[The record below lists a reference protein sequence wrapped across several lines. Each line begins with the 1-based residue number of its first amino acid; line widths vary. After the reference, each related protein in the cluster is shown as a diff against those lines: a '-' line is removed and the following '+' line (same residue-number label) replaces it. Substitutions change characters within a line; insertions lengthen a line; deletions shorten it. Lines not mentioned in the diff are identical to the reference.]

1 MKKMRIAGIGFVIM
15 GIAIIITASIMKYTA
30 EKRSNEMVNA
40 YMEYMEKEHIA
51 ATTEE
56 TTDTVQIS
64 EAVEK
69 ETSKQVKLPEN
80 IIGVINIEKIA
91 LSAPLAEGTDNKS
104 IMFALGHFK
113 GTALPGEIGNFAV
126 AGHRSYTFGEY
137 FSRLDE
143 LEKGDKIEVL
153 YSGKRYI
160 YEVTNSFIVEPEQTE
175 VIDPTDKPVITL
187 VTCTPKWT
195 ATHRLIVRGELRM
208 MAPI

>member
-1 MKKMRIAGIGFVIM
+1 MKKMRIAGISFVIM
-15 GIAIIITASIMKYTA
+15 GIAIIIAASVMKYTA

-40 YMEYMEKEHIA
+40 YMEYIENEHFEL
-51 ATTEE
+51 TTEG
-56 TTDTVQIS
+56 TTDAVLIYENVENETQKQI
-64 EAVEK
+64 
-69 ETSKQVKLPEN
+69 QLPEN
-80 IIGVINIEKIA
+80 MIGIINIEKIA

-113 GTALPGEIGNFAV
+113 DTALPGEIGNFAV

-153 YSGKRYI
+153 YGGKRYI

-175 VIDPTDKPVITL
+175 VIAPTDKPVITL

-195 ATHRLIVRGELRM
+195 ATHRLIVRGELKE
-208 MAPI
+208 AVYE